1 MPTASKNEEI
11 LKKAKALL
19 ANFVK
24 EQDKIRK
31 KAQKDLEKIML
42 ELDQKAIASLRNKIK

>member
-11 LKKAKALL
+11 LKKAKDLL

-24 EQDKIRK
+24 EQEKIRK
-31 KAQKDLEKIML
+31 KAQKDLEKILL
-42 ELDQKAIASLRNKIK
+42 ELDRQAIANLKSKIK